1 MVLDMKDTYFKEIM
15 SNYPSG
21 VTIITTIFE
30 GKEYG
35 FTASSVVSA
44 SLEPPL
50 LLFCIGKHLKSF
62 DIFLS
67 SEYYGVNFLS
77 TAQEE
82 TAVAFATQGKT
93 KFSGASY
100 CIEKDKGIPILEGS
114 CGYILLKRDKIY
126 DAGDHKII
134 LGQAL
139 SGEFD
144 SSHNNPLGYLR
155 RKFIEIR

>member
-1 MVLDMKDTYFKEIM
+1 MKDTYFKEIM

-100 CIEKDKGIPILEGS
+100 FIEKDKGIYDAQNKG
-114 CGYILLKRDKIY
+114 ILLCKEE
-126 DAGDHKII
+126 I
-134 LGQAL
+134 LKH
-139 SGEFD
+139 
-144 SSHNNPLGYLR
+144 SHLVGN
-155 RKFIEIR
+155 KFFEKFMIKK